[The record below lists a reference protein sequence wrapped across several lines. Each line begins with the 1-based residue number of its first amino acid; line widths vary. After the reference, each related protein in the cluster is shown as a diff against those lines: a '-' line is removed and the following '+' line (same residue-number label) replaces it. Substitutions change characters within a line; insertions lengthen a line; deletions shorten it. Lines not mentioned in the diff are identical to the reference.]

1 MLYHRKKSTD
11 RYTIRKMIEEQSSQK
26 NYLQLGCNASNKR
39 STNRK
44 NQRGFDLLRYNTP
57 YLDLLDI
64 YKGYNYLRDL
74 NYSYL
79 REIDYYIQERKRIEN
94 LIEEQG
100 EVDGFYDAELEA
112 IEAEIGDINGY
123 LIQDTWLKMEKG
135 VLKIQ
140 NKGKNIWKQ
149 LGETLAT

>member
-1 MLYHRKKSTD
+1 MGYVTPLIKEAL
-11 RYTIRKMIEEQSSQK
+11 IERTK
-26 NYLQLGCNASNKR
+26 
-39 STNRK
+39 
-44 NQRGFDLLRYNTP
+44 RGFDLLRYNTP

-79 REIDYYIQERKRIEN
+79 REIDYYIQERKRIES

-100 EVDGFYDAELEA
+100 EETDGFYDGFYDAELEA

-123 LIQDTWLKMEKG
+123 LIHDMVQEEEDDVKD
-135 VLKIQ
+135 
-140 NKGKNIWKQ
+140 
-149 LGETLAT
+149 GEDNAEDGEDSVENREGEF